1 MLATTWFIN
10 GLFRSNEATIMN
22 VYGGRL
28 GTGKTA
34 FAVAV
39 CAELYH
45 SFESVKKRIVW
56 LPSQFVD
63 LSWKMVERKEKD
75 IMMIWDD
82 AGLHLNFMDFN
93 DPWVVKVI
101 KYLNVCRSNWNCIM
115 TTSPNPLLIV
125 AKVRYF
131 PDCYNIKVMKVNDEE
146 HDKKYGKH
154 ARFKLPR
161 RATAYYQTIL
171 PDLQKRRIHTTWTD
185 DYDAYMPDDFYAWY
199 QPIRDEYAR
208 YALLDLKDDPTY
220 RKSLKDL
227 DSLTANIEAEI
238 KA

>member
-1 MLATTWFIN
+1 MLASAYFIKD
-10 GLFRSNEATIMN
+10 LARLNEATIMN

-28 GTGKTA
+28 GTGKSAYAIKT
-34 FAVAV
+34 
-39 CAELYH
+39 CADLYQ
-45 SFESVKKRIVW
+45 SWEAVKKRLVF

-63 LSWKMVERKEKD
+63 LSWSMMDKGSSD
-75 IMMIWDD
+75 YMMIWDD

-131 PDCYNIKVMKVNDEE
+131 PDCYNIKVMRRNDAST
-146 HDKKYGKH
+146 DTKTTKSRI
-154 ARFKLPR
+154 AI
-161 RATAYYQTIL
+161 AYYQTIL
-171 PDLQKRRIHTTWTD
+171 PDLKKRHIKKYWKD
-185 DYDAYMPDDFYAWY
+185 EYNAMMPNDFYDWY
-199 QPIRDEYAR
+199 KPLRDMYAK
-208 YALLDLKDDPTY
+208 YALKDLKDDPIY

-227 DSLTANIEAEI
+227 ESLTANIELEQ
-238 KA
+238 KS